1 MPRIDPKLAVIMSVA
16 IILSTLVVL
25 TIFRV
30 DQPEDITVLR
40 NRAPE
45 VFVKESAQKGIET
58 VFSFGA
64 LSGREM
70 EEMVLKFSILYQE
83 PPPYDDGDWQ
93 PGEDTGL
100 EELVSHIPIITM
112 LETKAM
118 ALGGDVE
125 VIERD
130 LEINGTVYSSIFYD
144 FSGFLGIFNEEEDLS
159 RWTTLF
165 AVLKSE
171 DSVRFFK
178 GRTGFF
184 LSQDEVVKYLMVS
197 YNDNKSEYL
206 GSEIPD
212 APFGI
217 LRYSH
222 LSKDDKV
229 TLIFEVLSQVDQL
242 PEIPLGA
249 KDRLILQLIK
259 GYADGELSVFLV
271 NGVPMG

>member
-30 DQPEDITVLR
+30 DQPDDITVLR
-40 NRAPE
+40 NRYPE
-45 VFVKESAQKGIET
+45 IFVKESAQKGIET

-70 EEMVLKFSILYQE
+70 EEMVLKFSVLYQE
-83 PPPYDDGDWQ
+83 PPPYDDQEWQ
-93 PGEDTGL
+93 PGEGTDL
-100 EELVSHIPIITM
+100 PEIVSHIPIITM
-112 LETKAM
+112 LEAKVVS
-118 ALGGDVE
+118 LGGDVE

-130 LEINGTVYSSIFYD
+130 LEINGTTYSSVFYD
-144 FSGFLGIFNEEEDLS
+144 FSSFFGIFNGDEDLS

-165 AVLKSE
+165 AVLKNE

-197 YNDNKSEYL
+197 YNENKSEYL
-206 GSEIPD
+206 GSKIPD

-217 LRYSH
+217 LRYSN
-222 LSKDDKV
+222 LAKDDKV

-249 KDRLILQLIK
+249 QDRLILQLIK
-259 GYADGELSVFLV
+259 GYADGRLSVVLV